1 MHFKIYLD
9 SYSNY
14 FGNPSPVAVTY
25 LVTDFRNKKILNR
38 GGVIQGYN
46 NRLSAILKTLVE
58 LILEL
63 DDSLTNLTLY
73 QDGKIFSNIFE
84 DFESER
90 QFLTE
95 KHGFS
100 VPQLEFIIK
109 KFNIA
114 VKDTADFPCELPQ
127 AKVFYASQEL
137 LDREISQKKAEKK
150 HVQHFK
156 KTTKA
161 KF

>member
-9 SYSNY
+9 SYNNY

-63 DDSLTNLTLY
+63 DDNLIDLTLY
-73 QDGKIFSNIFE
+73 HDGKIFFNIFE
-84 DFESER
+84 NFESER

-95 KHGFS
+95 KHGFL

-114 VKDTADFPCELPQ
+114 VKDTSDFPCELPQ
-127 AKVFYASQEL
+127 AKVFYLSQEL
-137 LDREISQKKAEKK
+137 ADRETNIKTQQQKKVRKK
-150 HVQHFK
+150 NV
-156 KTTKA
+156 
-161 KF
+161 